1 MVSFKGKLNSN
12 QCRVIEDRKAV
23 ALTNNFK
30 VYSDKDDKINVL
42 DRESSAKTATTL
54 LNPSRNSLP
63 VRKGALMNES
73 SDVKKGFAENSITS
87 KKKIGS
93 AVKVK
98 VRRKVLADVS
108 NVRSYI
114 FGNRKSDVVKPLV
127 SEARGKACSSVSS
140 RKPIMGTRRNS
151 LGQGANPPTSTRVD
165 TKGFKIYS
173 DNQKTKG
180 PDHESFSNNA
190 RITAKKALLPTRKS
204 LPVTKGSTLVE
215 PKENATNTKKAASNS
230 VKVTVGKKV
239 VPCVS
244 NEKSYLRRN
253 RASDGFISTNGQS
266 RGLQGQGIPVDR
278 GTLYATA
285 LSKKPLRLTGKV
297 AHSVSSMRIG
307 SNTVL
312 GMKKSKAAVTA
323 ATSKRKGEI
332 PTVCVPNNNKF
343 VGPHE
348 NSQKKLSSN
357 GNNSIV
363 NPTDVIS
370 ITKTRRRR
378 SFTSSLVARPEI
390 LNVSADVIKH
400 VELPPIDDSRN
411 HLEVAEYVDD
421 IYQYY
426 WVMEAQSTSLANYM
440 EIQTDITPQM
450 RGILINWL
458 IEVHDKFDLM
468 PETLFLMVILFDR
481 FLSIFAIKKNDMQL
495 VGLTALL
502 LASKYEDF
510 WHPKVKE
517 LISLA
522 VDTYTRA
529 QMLAMEKLIL
539 KKLLF
544 RLNTPTPYV
553 FMIRFL
559 KASQS
564 DAKVENLAF
573 YLIELCLVEYES
585 LKFKPSMLCASAIY
599 VARCTLHETPA
610 WTPLLCKHS
619 HYEESQL
626 RGCANMILRFQKGA
640 SRGPLRVAYEK
651 YVQDDHLRVATIK
664 ALDRLPQ

>member
-1 MVSFKGKLNSN
+1 MMVSFKGKMNSN
-12 QCRVIEDRKAV
+12 QCRVIEDRKA
-23 ALTNNFK
+23 LSNNFK
-30 VYSDKDDKINVL
+30 IYSDKDEKIIVL
-42 DRESSAKTATTL
+42 DRESSGKTAAKVLIPT
-54 LNPSRNSLP
+54 RNSLP
-63 VRKGALMNES
+63 VTEGGAHMAES
-73 SDVKKGFAENSITS
+73 SDVKKGFAENSNMS
-87 KKKIGS
+87 KKKNDTS
-93 AVKVK
+93 VKVK

-114 FGNRKSDVVKPLV
+114 FRNRKSDGVKPLV
-127 SEARGKACSSVSS
+127 SEARGTACSSMSS
-140 RKPIMGTRRNS
+140 RKLIMGTRRTS
-151 LGQGANPPTSTRVD
+151 LGQGANPHTSTKV
-165 TKGFKIYS
+165 TSKIYA

-180 PDHESFSNNA
+180 LDDESIINNA
-190 RITAKKALLPTRKS
+190 RKTDKKALIPTRKS
-204 LPVTKGSTLVE
+204 LPVTKGATRVD
-215 PKENATNTKKAASNS
+215 PKENGKNTNKSSANS
-230 VKVTVGKKV
+230 VKVMVGRKV

-244 NEKSYLRRN
+244 NERTYLRRK

-266 RGLQGQGIPVDR
+266 RGLQGVPVDR
-278 GTLYATA
+278 GTFYATA
-285 LSKKPLRLTGKV
+285 LSKRPLGPTGKF

-307 SNTVL
+307 SNTAL
-312 GMKKSKAAVTA
+312 GLKKPKAAVTA

-332 PTVCVPNNNKF
+332 STVCVPKNTKL

-348 NSQKKLSSN
+348 
-357 GNNSIV
+357 NNSIV
-363 NPTDVIS
+363 NPTDVIPG
-370 ITKTRRRR
+370 TKTSRRK

-390 LNVSADVIKH
+390 LRVSTDFIKH
-400 VELPPIDDSRN
+400 VELPPIDDNRN
-411 HLEVAEYVDD
+411 HLEVAEYIDD

-426 WVMEAQSTSLANYM
+426 WVMEAESTSLANYM
-440 EIQTDITPQM
+440 EIQTDDITPKM

-458 IEVHDKFDLM
+458 IEVHHKFDLM

-481 FLSIFAIKKNDMQL
+481 FLSVFAIKKNDMQL

-517 LISLA
+517 LVSLA
-522 VDTYTRA
+522 VDTYSRD
-529 QMLAMEKLIL
+529 QMLSMEKLIL

-544 RLNTPTPYV
+544 RLNAPTPYV

-564 DAKVENLAF
+564 DAKVEKLAF

-585 LKFKPSMLCASAIY
+585 LKFKPSLLCASAIY

-619 HYEESQL
+619 HYEEPQL
-626 RGCANMILRFQKGA
+626 RICANMILRFQKGA
-640 SRGPLRVAYEK
+640 SRGPLRVAYDK
-651 YVQDDHLRVATIK
+651 YMQDDHCCVAGIK
-664 ALDRLPQ
+664 ALDRLPSYVESNLR